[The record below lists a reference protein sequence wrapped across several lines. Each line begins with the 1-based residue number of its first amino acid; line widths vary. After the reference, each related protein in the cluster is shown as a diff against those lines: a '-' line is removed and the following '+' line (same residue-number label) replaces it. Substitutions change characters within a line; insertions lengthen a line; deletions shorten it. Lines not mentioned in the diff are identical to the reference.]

1 MRYEDLGFWSEKAG
15 KWAVDYHATLGG
27 RPVRSA
33 CRPGD
38 IARQIPAEAPERPE
52 PMDRIMAD
60 FERIIPD
67 GMTHWQHPRFMAYF
81 PANAAPAS
89 IIAEQLVNSM
99 ACNCMLWQA
108 SPAAT
113 ELETVMVDWLRSA
126 LGLPAHFTGLIH
138 DTATVA
144 TFCAI
149 LTMRERALGWTGNRQ
164 GLKDQRQLRIYA
176 SGENHNSVDRAVRF
190 AGIGEDNLVK
200 IDTDGKMAMEVA
212 ALRQA
217 VEQDIARGFTPAG
230 VVICVGGTANGAC
243 DPCADIIQLARSHDL
258 YTHVDAAW
266 AGSAMICPEFR
277 EMWRGVGNADSLV
290 VNAHKWLGAQLE
302 CSVQFLADTEPQ
314 RATMGMQAEYL
325 KTDHADGTTD
335 LNELTLPLGRRFR
348 ALKLWFV
355 LRAHGLEGL
364 RDMIRNHVSW
374 IRSTEARFEADPDF
388 EIVSRSRLAMFTFRF
403 NPGHGD
409 PDRLTTELLNR
420 INDDGRI
427 FLTRASCG
435 GKTVIRVVAGSFECT
450 REDIGE
456 GYRVTRDIADS
467 MCRSH
472 PAQ

>member
-1 MRYEDLGFWSEKAG
+1 MRYEDLGYWSERVG
-15 KWAVDYHATLGG
+15 KWAADYHATIRD

-38 IARQIPAEAPERPE
+38 IARQIPPLAPEQPE
-52 PMDRIMAD
+52 EMNRILAD

-113 ELETVMVDWLRSA
+113 ELESMMVGWLRAA

-144 TFCAI
+144 TFCAV
-149 LTMRERALGWTGNRQ
+149 LTMRERALDWAGNRQ
-164 GLKDQRQLRIYA
+164 GLKDQPRLRIYA

-200 IDTDGKMAMEVA
+200 VATDDTLAMDVA
-212 ALRQA
+212 ALQA
-217 VEQDIARGFTPAG
+217 AIEADLARGFVPAG

-243 DPCADIIQLARSHDL
+243 DPCGDIIELARSHGL

-277 EMWRGVGNADSLV
+277 GMWQGVENADSVV

-302 CSVQFLADTEPQ
+302 CSVQFLADPAPQ
-314 RATMGMQAEYL
+314 LATMGMQAEYL
-325 KTDHADGTTD
+325 QTDNASGVTD
-335 LNELTLPLGRRFR
+335 FSELTLPLGRRFR

-355 LRAHGLEGL
+355 LRACGLEGL
-364 RDMIRNHVSW
+364 REMIRNHVAW
-374 IRSTEARFEADPDF
+374 IRSVQARFEADPDF
-388 EIVSRSRLAMFTFRF
+388 EIVSQSRLAMFTFRYD
-403 NPGHGD
+403 PGHGN
-409 PDRLTTELLNR
+409 PDELTASLVNR

-435 GKTVIRVVAGSFECT
+435 GKTVIRVVAGAFECT
-450 REDIGE
+450 QEDVSE
-456 GYRVTRDIADS
+456 AYRVTRAVADS
-467 MCRSH
+467 LPFDRS
-472 PAQ
+472 AK